1 MRAANDES
9 IRDLAARRARLRRR
23 YLALQA
29 DTAEAERVLA
39 ELGDIDC
46 AILATPAAD
55 AAELSMKVTLAASEA
70 AEDPLAVL
78 EGDVVLGILA
88 DVRRLTDLPALE
100 PERAEAL
107 RRV

>member
-29 DTAEAERVLA
+29 DTAEAEELLA
-39 ELGDIDC
+39 ELGHIDC

-70 AEDPLAVL
+70 ADRLAIL
-78 EGDVVLGILA
+78 EGDVVLGILS